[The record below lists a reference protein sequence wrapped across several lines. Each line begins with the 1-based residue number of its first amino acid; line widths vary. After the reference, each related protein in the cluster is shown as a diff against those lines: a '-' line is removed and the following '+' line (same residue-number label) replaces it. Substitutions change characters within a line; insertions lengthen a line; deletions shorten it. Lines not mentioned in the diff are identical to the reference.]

1 MRISDWS
8 SDVCSSDLL
17 LAGEIFQQR
26 AVAAADIEHPAARRH
41 MLGDQQ
47 QVAADVAVTGGG
59 WHLRLR
65 LGAHLWAPFR
75 PRTSAQPS
83 MKPLSVLNISG
94 SSSRKASWPLSV
106 SISTKLTLA
115 AAALSARTI
124 SLFSGV
130 GNSQSDVNET
140 TQKRVFE
147 LLNTLASTP
156 PAWLARSK

>member
-8 SDVCSSDLL
+8 SDVCSADL
-17 LAGEIFQQR
+17 
-26 AVAAADIEHPAARRH
+26 
-41 MLGDQQ
+41 
-47 QVAADVAVTGGG
+47 
-59 WHLRLR
+59 LRLR

-130 GNSQSDVNET
+130 GNSQSDVDET

-147 LLNTLASTP
+147 QIGRAHV
-156 PAWLARSK
+156 